1 MKKYIL
7 GLLVYTLTLSSCSS
21 FLDQSVIGK
30 EDFNTYFQN
39 ADQCE
44 KQLNGCYQS
53 ILWNGGWWQT
63 QKFIIVGDM
72 CTDDMWMGNT
82 SQDAGDYRDLAFYTG
97 NTYNASNDCQ
107 NFWQYRYK
115 GILRCNL
122 CIDDIPKA
130 TISDDSLKNRL
141 VSEAKFIRAYLYF
154 DLARNFGSVPLML
167 HLQMPTDVKGVT
179 RSSVSDV
186 YAQAEKDLLEAIP
199 HLPLRSQYNSSDIGR
214 VTKGAAEGLVA
225 KIYLY
230 QEKYQEAET
239 YLKDVIKSGEYA
251 LLPDFGEVW
260 DINHNNSIES
270 LFEIQ
275 TNSDMT
281 YNLGLHL
288 PVTCGSR
295 DDSGWAW
302 GIPTSNLEKT
312 FIDSG
317 DSIRLKWTI
326 IKDSATV
333 VPGDPAW
340 SASKPYRVKP
350 DEHKSARCTRKVYIP
365 VSERP
370 TPYDSDKNPLNYRIL
385 RYADILLMYAEVE
398 NALGHDSEA
407 QWALNTVRARVKL
420 ASIYYTG
427 KDLRDAIRNERRLEL
442 ALEDNRLYDLRRW
455 KDDNGKPLIDDV
467 MGKNGTF
474 VKYNLETSTD
484 KYEISNQKENSNK
497 GINFV
502 NGRDELFPIPVSE
515 VTMSNGSITQN
526 PGY

>member
-21 FLDQSVIGK
+21 FLDQQVIGK
-30 EDFNTYFQN
+30 ENFNTYFQN

-122 CIDDIPKA
+122 CIDNIPNA

-141 VSEAKFIRAYLYF
+141 VSEAKFVRAYLYF
-154 DLARNFGSVPLML
+154 DLARNFGGVPLML

-179 RSSVSDV
+179 RTSVSDV

-260 DINHNNSIES
+260 DVNHNNSIES

-302 GIPTSNLEKT
+302 GLPTSNLEKA

-340 SASKPYRVKP
+340 SASRPYRVKP

-365 VSERP
+365 VNERP

-420 ASIYYTG
+420 APVYSTG
-427 KDLRDAIRNERRLEL
+427 KNLRDAIRNERRLEL

-502 NGRDELFPIPVSE
+502 NGRDELFPIPISE